1 MLAKQIPSFAVCLN
15 ENAVN
20 LSKVYSDIAKFME
33 QHGFKWQ
40 QGSVYFGDETI
51 NAVTCVATVQI
62 LAKQIPSFAVCV
74 KDVRMLKIEENNDL
88 MPAIKIVL

>member
-1 MLAKQIPSFAVCLN
+1 MYAVTFDLDANCLN

-20 LSKVYSDIAKFME
+20 LSKVYSDIRKFME
-33 QHGFKWQ
+33 QH
-40 QGSVYFGDETI
+40 GSVYFGDETI

-62 LAKQIPSFAVCV
+62 LAKQIPSFAICV

>member
-1 MLAKQIPSFAVCLN
+1 MYAVTFDFDTNGLN

-20 LSKVYSDIAKFME
+20 LSKVYSDIRKFME

-51 NAVTCVATVQI
+51 NATLLLVSLRC
-62 LAKQIPSFAVCV
+62 KF
-74 KDVRMLKIEENNDL
+74 
-88 MPAIKIVL
+88 

>member
-1 MLAKQIPSFAVCLN
+1 MYAITFDLDTNCLN

-20 LSKVYSDIAKFME
+20 LSKVYSDIRKFME
-33 QHGFKWQ
+33 QYGFKWQ

-62 LAKQIPSFAVCV
+62 LAKKFAFSLFLSLVSHFIFSPPY
-74 KDVRMLKIEENNDL
+74 KPTPI
-88 MPAIKIVL
+88 

>member
-1 MLAKQIPSFAVCLN
+1 MYAVTFDLDTNCLN

-40 QGSVYFGDETI
+40 QGSVY
-51 NAVTCVATVQI
+51 
-62 LAKQIPSFAVCV
+62 LAMRPSTLLLASLRCKF
-74 KDVRMLKIEENNDL
+74 
-88 MPAIKIVL
+88 